1 MNKPPTPD
9 KSLAEI
15 DQQVIEKLAEIE
27 HERWSDW
34 QKWCHKILRENV
46 FGVDSLEKV
55 LERWDKQIATPY
67 PELSEAEKQSDRDQ
81 VERYL
86 PIINSLIAA
95 HEKEVLESI
104 MARVVELTILDKN
117 MSFEQ
122 LSFLYERVLQDRLA
136 SLEGKE

>member
-1 MNKPPTPD
+1 MTQP

-15 DQQVIEKLAEIE
+15 EGLRE
-27 HERWSDW
+27 
-34 QKWCHKILRENV
+34 KILTL
-46 FGVDSLEKV
+46 GICIGPYDSPHRCSALHCSHCGLCDV
-55 LERWDKQIATPY
+55 
-67 PELSEAEKQSDRDQ
+67 SEDLIQ
-81 VERYL
+81 L
-86 PIINSLIAA
+86 INSLIAA